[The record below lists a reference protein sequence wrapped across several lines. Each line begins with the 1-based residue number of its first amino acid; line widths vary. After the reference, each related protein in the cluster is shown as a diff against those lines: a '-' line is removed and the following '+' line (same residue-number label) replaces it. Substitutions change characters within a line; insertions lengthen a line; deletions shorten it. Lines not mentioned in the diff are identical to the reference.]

1 MTENAKPIAI
11 VTGGGTGLG
20 LAAARQLLA
29 DGFQV
34 RALGMDVEEEIAH
47 PCYSFTRFDVTDAG
61 AITTLAAEFEEID
74 ALINA
79 AGVILHEGKE
89 FANEGFQ
96 TVMEVNLRGT
106 QQMCFAFEQALKAR
120 CGAVVNFASMWS
132 IFGSGRN
139 PAYSASKGAVEA
151 LTRSLAVA
159 WSGEG
164 VRVNA
169 VAPGW
174 IRTRMAVN
182 AMTTP
187 ERAGPI
193 LSRIPA
199 GRWGE
204 PAEVAA
210 AVGFLTSPA
219 ASYITGAVLPVDG
232 GYSIA

>member
-47 PCYSFTRFDVTDAG
+47 PCYSFTHFDVTDAG

-120 CGAVVNFASMWS
+120 RGAVVNFASMWS

>member
-120 CGAVVNFASMWS
+120 RGAVVNFASMWS

>member
-120 CGAVVNFASMWS
+120 RGAVVNFASMWS

-193 LSRIPA
+193 LDRIPA

>member
-1 MTENAKPIAI
+1 MTDKAKPIAI
-11 VTGGGTGLG
+11 ITGGGTGLG
-20 LAAARQLLA
+20 QATARQLLA

-47 PCYSFTRFDVTDAG
+47 PGYSFTRFDVTEET
-61 AITTLAAEFEEID
+61 AISALAADFEGVE

-79 AGVILHEGKE
+79 AGIILHEGKE
-89 FANEGFQ
+89 FGNDGFQ
-96 TVMEVNLRGT
+96 KVMEVNLRGT
-106 QQMCFAFEQALKAR
+106 QLMSFAFERALKAR
-120 CGAVVNFASMWS
+120 RGAIVNFASMWS

-139 PAYSASKGAVEA
+139 PAYSASKGAVES

-159 WSGEG
+159 WGSDG

-174 IRTRMAVN
+174 IRTRLSVN

-193 LSRIPA
+193 LGRIPA
-199 GRWGE
+199 NRWGE
-204 PAEVAA
+204 PVEVAS
-210 AVGFLTSPA
+210 AVGFLVSPA
-219 ASYITGAVLPVDG
+219 ASYINGVVLPVDG

>member
-1 MTENAKPIAI
+1 MTEQARPIAI

-20 LAAARQLLA
+20 QAAVHQLLA

-34 RALGMDVEEEIAH
+34 YAFGMDVEEEIMH
-47 PCYSFTRFDVTDAG
+47 PCHNFSRFDVTEEA
-61 AITTLAAEFEEID
+61 AITALAAEFEEVD

-79 AGVILHEGKE
+79 AGIILHEGQE
-89 FANEGFQ
+89 FGNDGFRK
-96 TVMEVNLRGT
+96 VMEVNLRGT
-106 QQMCFAFEQALKAR
+106 QLMCFAFERALKAR
-120 CGAVVNFASMWS
+120 QGAVVNFASMWS

-139 PAYSASKGAVEA
+139 PAYSASKGAVES

-159 WSGEG
+159 WGGDG

-174 IRTRMAVN
+174 IRTRMSVN

-193 LSRIPA
+193 LNRIPA
-199 GRWGE
+199 NRWGE

-210 AVGFLTSPA
+210 AVGFLVSPA
-219 ASYITGAVLPVDG
+219 ASYINGAVLPVDG

>member
-20 LAAARQLLA
+20 QAAARQLLA

-34 RALGMDVEEEIAH
+34 RALGMDVEEDITH
-47 PCYSFTRFDVTDAG
+47 PCYSFTRFDVTDAS
-61 AITTLAAEFEEID
+61 AITALAAEFEEID

-79 AGVILHEGKE
+79 AGVILHEGRE

-106 QQMCFAFEQALKAR
+106 QQMCFAFERALKASR
-120 CGAVVNFASMWS
+120 GAIVNFASMWS
-132 IFGSGRN
+132 IFGSGGN

-159 WSGEG
+159 WGGDG

-174 IRTRMAVN
+174 IKTRMSVN

-193 LSRIPA
+193 LGRIPA
-199 GRWGE
+199 DRWGE

-210 AVGFLTSPA
+210 AVGFLVSPA
-219 ASYITGAVLPVDG
+219 AGYITGAVLPVDG

>member
-61 AITTLAAEFEEID
+61 AITSLAAEFEEID

-120 CGAVVNFASMWS
+120 RGAVVNFASMWS

-159 WSGEG
+159 WSGDG

>member
-47 PCYSFTRFDVTDAG
+47 PCYGFTRFDVTDAG

-120 CGAVVNFASMWS
+120 RGAVVNFASMWS

-159 WSGEG
+159 WSGDG

-193 LSRIPA
+193 LGRIPA